1 MKSLLF
7 KDLTFFG
14 EALFQ
19 KQVTLR
25 VTIAKLLAN

>member
-1 MKSLLF
+1 MKSSLF